1 VFAPAAAATRR
12 PLNLAGVLQPLA
24 DLRLA
29 GGLALGAVARLA
41 TGVARLALALALV
54 RRPAACCSHGAA
66 G

>member
-41 TGVARLALALALV
+41 TGVARLALALV